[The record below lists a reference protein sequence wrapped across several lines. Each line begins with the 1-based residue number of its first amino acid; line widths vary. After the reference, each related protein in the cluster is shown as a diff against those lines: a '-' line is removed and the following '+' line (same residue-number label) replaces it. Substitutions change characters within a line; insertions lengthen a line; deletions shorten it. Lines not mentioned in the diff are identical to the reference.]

1 MKMSWRH
8 LSAAAALFLCVSGPA
23 GAADIHVVALT
34 TGKAMVRINGGK
46 TQTLT
51 AGQVT
56 PEGVRLVEATSESAV
71 FDVGGKRQT
80 LAAGQGAAVASLAPA
95 KTGDSVTLLAD
106 TRGHFITTGVINGV
120 SLRFIVDT
128 GATSVVLSS
137 TDARSAG
144 INYLLGTRTQTHTAN
159 GVVPV
164 YAVKLDTLRV
174 GDIVVNNVDAIVI
187 EGGKLP
193 MGLLGMSFL
202 NRMEMKR
209 DGQAMTL
216 IRRY

>member
-1 MKMSWRH
+1 MKFPLRH
-8 LSAAAALFLCVSGPA
+8 LSLFVALFLLIA
-23 GAADIHVVALT
+23 GACRAADIHVVALT
-34 TGKAMVRINGGK
+34 ANKAVVRINGGK
-46 TQTLT
+46 PQTLST
-51 AGQVT
+51 GQAS
-56 PEGVRLVEATSESAV
+56 PEGVRLIEASSESAT
-71 FDVGGKRQT
+71 FEYGGKRQT
-80 LAAGQGAAVASLAPA
+80 LAAGQGAAVASLSPA
-95 KTGDSVTLLAD
+95 RTGDSVTLLAD
-106 TRGHFITTGVINGV
+106 SRGHFITTGVVNGV

-144 INYLLGTRTQTHTAN
+144 INYLSGARSQTHTAN
-159 GVVPV
+159 GVIPV
-164 YAVKLDTLRV
+164 YVIKLDTLRV

-209 DGQAMTL
+209 DGQTMTL

>member
-1 MKMSWRH
+1 MGLPLRH
-8 LSAAAALFLCVSGPA
+8 LITIPLLLCFGGAA

-34 TGKAMVRINGGK
+34 ANKAVVRINGGK
-46 TQTLT
+46 VQTLA

-56 PEGVRLVEATSESAV
+56 PEGVRLIEATSTAAV
-71 FDVGGKRQT
+71 FEFGGKRRT
-80 LAAGQGAAVASLAPA
+80 LAAGQGAAVASLSPA

-106 TRGHFITTGVINGV
+106 ARGHFITTGVVNGI

-137 TDARSAG
+137 TDARNAG
-144 INYLLGTRTQTHTAN
+144 INYLSGTRTQTHTAN

-164 YAVKLDTLRV
+164 YAIKLDTLRV

-187 EGGKLP
+187 ESGKLP
-193 MGLLGMSFL
+193 IALLGMSFL

-209 DGQAMTL
+209 DGQTMTL